1 MADDDKSVK
10 TLATLLNFV
19 MIVVLIGYTYNLIS
33 SGEAELDFS
42 FDTTQV
48 SLTILAIMVSGA
60 MLGYYSKKDKYG
72 AFAANIGVMIV
83 IMSMIAI
90 FVTPRTQVLLPLGV
104 LGLVELGL
112 WFWGKKKTEYGQR
125 RAQQETEAVL
135 AKDVDKKGAKLTKK
149 LNKTAEKLIASAKKI
164 EEKIDEIIKFLGK
177 HGFLRQRVGLRLV
190 KDEKI
195 KEILGI
201 LKSEHEELKNL
212 NAKEPNLITILKV
225 LKIEEE
231 AMEEHQE
238 KLELIYMLPVL
249 VQELEKDEDRPEIID
264 NEHKIFRR
272 ILRLEKRVKEEGKKE
287 EETIGYEMQIL
298 GHILNVVLKDDAH
311 IGQLGDKNKK
321 RVEEPG
327 KELAKMIREIIGE
340 YKEQL
345 KLIDREMSKEGKL
358 KRIEKKTERELSGE
372 GPETGDELSGG
383 E

>member
-1 MADDDKSVK
+1 
-10 TLATLLNFV
+10 
-19 MIVVLIGYTYNLIS
+19 
-33 SGEAELDFS
+33 
-42 FDTTQV
+42 
-48 SLTILAIMVSGA
+48 
-60 MLGYYSKKDKYG
+60 
-72 AFAANIGVMIV
+72 
-83 IMSMIAI
+83 
-90 FVTPRTQVLLPLGV
+90 
-104 LGLVELGL
+104 
-112 WFWGKKKTEYGQR
+112 
-125 RAQQETEAVL
+125 
-135 AKDVDKKGAKLTKK
+135 
-149 LNKTAEKLIASAKKI
+149 
-164 EEKIDEIIKFLGK
+164 
-177 HGFLRQRVGLRLV
+177 LV

>member
-19 MIVVLIGYTYNLIS
+19 MIVVLIGYTYTLIS

-125 RAQQETEAVL
+125 RGQQETEAVL
-135 AKDVDKKGAKLTKK
+135 AKDVDKKEAKLTKK

-177 HGFLRQRVGLRLV
+177 HDFLRGRLGGQLV

-195 KEILGI
+195 EEILEI

-212 NAKEPNLITILKV
+212 NVKEPNLITILKV

-238 KLELIYMLPVL
+238 KLELIYMLPIL
-249 VQELEKDEDRPEIID
+249 VQELEKDEDRP
-264 NEHKIFRR
+264 
-272 ILRLEKRVKEEGKKE
+272 
-287 EETIGYEMQIL
+287 
-298 GHILNVVLKDDAH
+298 
-311 IGQLGDKNKK
+311 
-321 RVEEPG
+321 
-327 KELAKMIREIIGE
+327 
-340 YKEQL
+340 
-345 KLIDREMSKEGKL
+345 
-358 KRIEKKTERELSGE
+358 
-372 GPETGDELSGG
+372 
-383 E
+383 